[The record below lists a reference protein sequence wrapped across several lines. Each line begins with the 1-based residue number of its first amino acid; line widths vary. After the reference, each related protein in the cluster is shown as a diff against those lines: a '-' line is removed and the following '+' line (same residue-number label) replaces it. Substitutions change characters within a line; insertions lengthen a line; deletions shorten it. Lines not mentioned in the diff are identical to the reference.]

1 MTDLSQP
8 VRTFDLTLSS
18 ETVETE
24 CFGVVTGSD
33 IGADG
38 IERIATHLR
47 EAGQTDDRE
56 MARRL
61 LCESATG
68 PNGERFTLEGL
79 AQMPARAFRD
89 RIRLL
94 TAAMRVNG
102 LSQVDVEKA

>member
-1 MTDLSQP
+1 MNDFSQP
-8 VRTFDLTLSS
+8 VRSFDLTLSS

-24 CFGVVTGSD
+24 CFGAVTISD

-38 IERIATHLR
+38 IERIATHMR
-47 EAGQTDDRE
+47 ETGQTDDRE
-56 MARRL
+56 MAQRL

-68 PNGERFTLEGL
+68 PNGERFTPEGF
-79 AQMPARAFRD
+79 AHMPARAFRD
-89 RIRLL
+89 RINLL

>member
-8 VRTFDLTLSS
+8 ARSFDLTPSS

-24 CFGVVTGSD
+24 CFGTVTISD

-38 IERIATHLR
+38 IERIAAHMR
-47 EAGQTDDRE
+47 DAGQADDRE

-68 PNGERFTLEGL
+68 SNGERFTPEGL
-79 AQMPARAFRD
+79 AHMPARAFRD
-89 RIRLL
+89 RIKLL

>member
-8 VRTFDLTLSS
+8 AASFDLTPSH
-18 ETVETE
+18 ETVETD
-24 CFGVVTGSD
+24 CFGTVTISD

-38 IERIATHLR
+38 IERIASHMR
-47 EAGQTDDRE
+47 DAGQADDRE

-68 PNGERFTLEGL
+68 PNGERFTPEGL
-79 AQMPARAFRD
+79 AHMPARAFRD
-89 RIRLL
+89 RIKLL